1 MVAVRTWGGE
11 DELLFFMKPLSEGA
25 FARRLEL
32 NKSQPIVKASE
43 VVSAVFEG
51 NSTTGEVHWYAAT
64 ANSTIYIYTFQM
76 IAETYSVDMRVDVHE
91 DLTIDGK

>member
-43 VVSAVFEG
+43 TRYKNINNRLDNLPSIQKYLLDNLILSNQT
-51 NSTTGEVHWYAAT
+51 NSDHLSKDY
-64 ANSTIYIYTFQM
+64 F
-76 IAETYSVDMRVDVHE
+76 
-91 DLTIDGK
+91 DLKKVK